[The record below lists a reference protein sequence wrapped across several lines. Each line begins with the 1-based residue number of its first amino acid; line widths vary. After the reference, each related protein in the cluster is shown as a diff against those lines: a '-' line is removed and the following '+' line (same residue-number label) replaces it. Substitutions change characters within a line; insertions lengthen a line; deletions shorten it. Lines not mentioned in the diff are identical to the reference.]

1 MYYCQFTVT
10 KSCNVYFLSLI
21 GYNSILVE
29 FFSTKQVITMLNQLN
44 PVHVYTYVLMKCVLH
59 SAVYT
64 QTSKFIPPVYKLFD
78 FIKFL

>member
-44 PVHVYTYVLMKCVLH
+44 PVHALVNDLAY
-59 SAVYT
+59 AVEFPQLRSGHET
-64 QTSKFIPPVYKLFD
+64 VKKT
-78 FIKFL
+78 